1 MSSIHYMSPNGFQP
15 DGAMKQS
22 IEALKDGALALLRAA
37 ELIETSVSR
46 DTGAR
51 INFYDEVR
59 RFEIDLLLFALK
71 QMDGNQA
78 KAARFLS
85 LKKTTLNHKVKQY
98 KIDSASQ
105 SFDNATGENVQE
117 FSRRKTS

>member
-1 MSSIHYMSPNGFQP
+1 MRSIHYLSPNGFQP
-15 DGAMKQS
+15 DDTMKQS
-22 IEALKDGALALLRAA
+22 IEALKDGACALLRAA

-59 RFEIDLLLFALK
+59 RFEIDLLVFALK

-98 KIDSASQ
+98 QIASTAPL
-105 SFDNATGENVQE
+105 SHNAIGENVEE

>member
-1 MSSIHYMSPNGFQP
+1 MRSIHYMSPNGFQP

-22 IEALKDGALALLRAA
+22 IEALKDGACALLRAA

-46 DTGAR
+46 DAGAR

-59 RFEIDLLLFALK
+59 RFEIDLLVFALK

-78 KAARFLS
+78 KAAQFLS
-85 LKKTTLNHKVKQY
+85 LKKSTLNHKVKQY
-98 KIDSASQ
+98 HIDSTSI
-105 SFDNATGENVQE
+105 SSHNAIGENVEE

>member
-1 MSSIHYMSPNGFQP
+1 MRSVHYMSPNGFQP

-46 DTGAR
+46 NTGAR

-59 RFEIDLLLFALK
+59 RFEIDLLVFALK

-78 KAARFLS
+78 KAAQFLS
-85 LKKTTLNHKVKQY
+85 LKKSTLNHKVKQY
-98 KIDSASQ
+98 NIDSTSTPSHSAHV
-105 SFDNATGENVQE
+105 ENVEE

>member
-1 MSSIHYMSPNGFQP
+1 MNSNGYQSN
-15 DGAMKQS
+15 GAIKQS
-22 IEALKDGALALLRAA
+22 IEALKDGAFALLRAA

-46 DTGAR
+46 DTGAP

-59 RFEIDLLLFALK
+59 RFEIDLLVFALK

-78 KAARFLS
+78 QAARFLS

-98 KIDSASQ
+98 NIDSTST
-105 SFDNATGENVQE
+105 SSHHPIGENVEE